1 MMRVFKIKDLVV
13 FGLGIVI
20 FSAHASTE
28 IPRSFR
34 FQGTIVADSKSEC
47 SSGKAELFI
56 ADAVSKT
63 LIYQVDVIPGG
74 SFEFKLKPAKYQIRV
89 ASNTDCEA
97 NYILDADG
105 KKSMDVEIKLT
116 PKKQEAKK

>member
-1 MMRVFKIKDLVV
+1 MRAFKIITLVV
-13 FGLGIVI
+13 VTAVFGIR
-20 FSAHASTE
+20 FANATPE
-28 IPRSFR
+28 IPRSFK

-56 ADAVSKT
+56 ADAQTKT

-105 KKSMDVEIKLT
+105 KKGMDVEIKLT
-116 PKKQEAKK
+116 PKKLEAKK